1 MTVLTSHDTL
11 VVEGLVHHFCGLIS
25 DSWDMSDSPR
35 HNVGIRFPK
44 RRYQVPK
51 SVTARIR

>member
-25 DSWDMSDSPR
+25 LGPR
-35 HNVGIRFPK
+35 GSRLPALVR
-44 RRYQVPK
+44 V
-51 SVTARIR
+51 S